1 MFYIQGDAVVI
12 HETRKAS
19 FSGFAC
25 ASQRGVTS
33 TWHCAQNGVFL
44 KGQSNRTD
52 MFAVL
57 PTSLPQDDAEWYTDL
72 DHAYDVA
79 YDWSVDLSGERVNI
93 YEVRGM
99 NFIKLTEVFA

>member
-1 MFYIQGDAVVI
+1 MCQKSNWHSRDCKVQQSLQYL
-12 HETRKAS
+12 K
-19 FSGFAC
+19 
-25 ASQRGVTS
+25 SQK
-33 TWHCAQNGVFL
+33 HP
-44 KGQSNRTD
+44 TD

-79 YDWSVDLSGERVNI
+79 FDWSVDLSGERVNI